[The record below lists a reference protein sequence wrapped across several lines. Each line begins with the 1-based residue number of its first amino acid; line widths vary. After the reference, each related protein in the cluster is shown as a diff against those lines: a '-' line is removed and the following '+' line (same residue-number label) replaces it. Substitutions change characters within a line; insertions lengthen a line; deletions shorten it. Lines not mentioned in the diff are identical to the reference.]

1 MGSRFGID
9 SMHMMQ
15 NARKK
20 HQDYRFE
27 GKFGPEYRILS
38 RTKKGEESFMKSSH
52 LFVLEF
58 LGSEEAKKHRTINVL
73 NIATQMFKLITL
85 HQNNTDIFANLMAKK
100 LKV

>member
-20 HQDYRFE
+20 NQDYRFE

-38 RTKKGEESFMKSSH
+38 RTKSGKS
-52 LFVLEF
+52 LL
-58 LGSEEAKKHRTINVL
+58 
-73 NIATQMFKLITL
+73 
-85 HQNNTDIFANLMAKK
+85 
-100 LKV
+100 

>member
-38 RTKKGEESFMKSSH
+38 RTKSGKS
-52 LFVLEF
+52 LLRKVLIF
-58 LGSEEAKKHRTINVL
+58 LCWSSWGHSKQK
-73 NIATQMFKLITL
+73 NIEQSTF
-85 HQNNTDIFANLMAKK
+85 
-100 LKV
+100 

>member
-9 SMHMMQ
+9 GMHMMQ

-38 RTKKGEESFMKSSH
+38 RTTRQKWEESFTKSSH
-52 LFVLEF
+52 LFVLEL
-58 LGSEEAKKHRTINVL
+58 LGS
-73 NIATQMFKLITL
+73 Q
-85 HQNNTDIFANLMAKK
+85 
-100 LKV
+100 

>member
-20 HQDYRFE
+20 HQDHRFE

-38 RTKKGEESFMKSSH
+38 RTKKWEESFMKSSH

-58 LGSEEAKKHRTINVL
+58 LGSE
-73 NIATQMFKLITL
+73 
-85 HQNNTDIFANLMAKK
+85 
-100 LKV
+100 